1 MTGAMHVLVAGC
13 GWLGTEIARRAAA
26 RGDRV
31 TAVRRDPSRAGALR
45 ESGLDVLCADL
56 SAPGAAEVLPRADK
70 IVACQAAAGDGVD
83 AYRATYLIVN
93 ERLLAVASRWGAR
106 FVYTGSTGVFGQRD
120 GSTVEEGTPPAPA
133 TASAEVLLQA
143 EELVLSAA
151 RTGVDAS
158 LVRLSGLYGPGRV
171 GILERVRSGRL
182 ALGPGDDAWMS
193 FCHRDDAA
201 ELVLAA
207 LVRGER
213 GAVYHG
219 SDAEPARRRDVV
231 SWIAQALGIL
241 PHREDAP
248 WSGPN
253 RRVSSVRTRSS
264 LGVTLVYPSF
274 REGLAPLLPVPP

>member
-1 MTGAMHVLVAGC
+1 MHVLVAGC
-13 GWLGTEIARRAAA
+13 GWLGAEIARRAAA
-26 RGDRV
+26 RGDQV

-45 ESGLDVLCADL
+45 EAGVALVAADL
-56 SAPGAAEVLPRADK
+56 SAPGAAGRLPRADAV
-70 IVACQAAAGDGVD
+70 VACQAAAGDGVD
-83 AYRATYLIVN
+83 AYRAAYLDVN
-93 ERLLAVASRWGAR
+93 TTLLAAASRWGAR

-120 GSTVEEGTPPAPA
+120 GSAVEEGTPPLPA

-143 EELVLSAA
+143 EALVLSAA
-151 RTGVDAS
+151 RAGVDAR
-158 LVRLSGLYGPGRV
+158 LIRLSGLYGPGRV

-193 FCHRDDAA
+193 FCHLDDAA

-207 LVRGER
+207 LARGER
-213 GAVYHG
+213 GGVYHG

-241 PHREDAP
+241 PHRDDAP

-253 RRVSSVRTRSS
+253 RRIVSARTRST

-274 REGLAPLLPVPP
+274 REGLAPLLPHGP